1 MIAHVAEAGEDRG
14 RVVVRMGEFVPASPA
29 AVAAAVH
36 VARAFQSEVE
46 GLFIEDPDVFSAA
59 SHAYVRVVTQTGRA
73 RINGSRV
80 ELELIAEK
88 FSVAAQRQLAQAAQ
102 AAGVKFSA
110 RVVRESAV
118 PALQA
123 ACAERGPW
131 NIVAFAEPLSVS
143 HHNAGLAAA
152 FAQVWGTTGY
162 LVAGP
167 RALWRQGPIVLAVED
182 VDRLTGMVR
191 AGQRLAGVHGDP
203 IWLLPVGDDEIAL
216 DWLEGEIRL
225 MLGEGSQIKMLP
237 RPHFSGSGL
246 LQRAALYDC
255 APRMVIAR
263 YGGVLLPAQNAV
275 GPVAELGCPAFL
287 VH

>member
-14 RVVVRMGEFVPASPA
+14 RVVVRMGEFVPVSPA

-46 GLFIEDPDVFSAA
+46 GLFIEDPDVFSVA
-59 SHAYVRVVTQTGRA
+59 SHAHVRVLTPTGRA
-73 RINGSRV
+73 RPVGTRD
-80 ELELIAEK
+80 ELEFMAGQ
-88 FSVAAQRQLAQAAQ
+88 FSVAAQRRLAQAAQ

-110 RVVRESAV
+110 RVVREAAV

-131 NIVAFAEPLSVS
+131 NIIAFAEPISAG

-162 LVAGP
+162 LVAGS
-167 RALWRQGPIVLAVED
+167 RANWRHGPIVLAVED
-182 VDRLTGMVR
+182 LDRLTGMVR
-191 AGQRLAGVHGDP
+191 AAQRLAGVHGDP
-203 IWLLPVGDDEIAL
+203 IWLLPVGEDEIGL

-237 RPHFSGSGL
+237 RPHLSGSGL
-246 LQRAALYDC
+246 LLRAALFDC

-263 YGGVLLPAQNAV
+263 YGGVLLPAQNTADAV
-275 GPVAELGCPAFL
+275 SELGCPAFL